1 MKNFLFRVSSEST
14 SVCCHV
20 GLGSG
25 TIEEL
30 LELRQKFLDTQKTT
44 PGLSY
49 FEVTNRDA
57 EFFEGAGASKLTERL
72 NGEEMATLL
81 LGKPWLGKPW
91 LELSLER
98 ANDLV
103 RDIDSART
111 KCDYAHIDERGI
123 FWSCQEKYTDETWE
137 TDMIPWEE
145 FGVKSDRAAL
155 ALAIVEQ
162 LAEEFSTD
170 EDINGGDLV
179 DWIGGRLAHDGFLKE
194 SDESDHAMVRPDGE
208 ELVEAPAAPT
218 PKPSARKYLCVW
230 PGTLHALRML
240 ADKLE
245 SSGEFGDDAE
255 SLRAI
260 ATRVERF
267 EEEGTIP
274 QDTTGTWEVCFPQ
287 PDGTFTASDPM
298 SFAMALQLVKE
309 KFGAD
314 NAGKVC
320 MLNRVSG
327 APNDIDV
334 LEGISAA
341 TARGRKL

>member
-1 MKNFLFRVSSEST
+1 
-14 SVCCHV
+14 
-20 GLGSG
+20 
-25 TIEEL
+25 
-30 LELRQKFLDTQKTT
+30 
-44 PGLSY
+44 
-49 FEVTNRDA
+49 
-57 EFFEGAGASKLTERL
+57 
-72 NGEEMATLL
+72 
-81 LGKPWLGKPW
+81 
-91 LELSLER
+91 
-98 ANDLV
+98 
-103 RDIDSART
+103 
-111 KCDYAHIDERGI
+111 
-123 FWSCQEKYTDETWE
+123 
-137 TDMIPWEE
+137 MIPWEE
-145 FGVKSDRAAL
+145 FGVKPDRAAL

-162 LAEEFSTD
+162 LAEDFSTD

-179 DWIGGRLAHDGFLKE
+179 DWVGQRLARDGFLKE
-194 SDESDHAMVRPDGE
+194 SDESVTEHATVRPDGE
-208 ELVEAPAAPT
+208 ELIEAYPAAPT
-218 PKPSARKYLCVW
+218 PKPGARKYLCVW

-267 EEEGTIP
+267 EEEGTIA
-274 QDTTGTWEVCFPQ
+274 QDTTGTWEVSFPK

-320 MLNRVSG
+320 LINKVS
-327 APNDIDV
+327 ADIDV

-341 TARGRKL
+341 TARGRRL